1 MGFIEDLDST
11 LRGIAGSEAGGTALI
26 ARIRQEVDFA
36 QKFADLF
43 PDKKVAWQGLVI
55 KAAEMVRDKLSAGGP
70 IDLKALV
77 GEAEKIMAPIGKE
90 AKKYTIHCCGHAHI
104 DMNWMW
110 PWQETVS
117 VSIDTFR
124 TVDRLMDE
132 FPEFKFSQSQASTYI
147 AMEEFAPE
155 IFKAIK
161 KRIKEGRWDVTASM
175 WVEGDKNLASGEIL
189 CRHML
194 YTRRYFKERF
204 GLPYD
209 AIKIDW
215 ECDTFGHC
223 RTLPGILNRGGV
235 TRYYFHRTGPEKWLY
250 WWKAP
255 DGSKVLGFRDKLG
268 YNGEIVPE
276 ISHWFVDYVRETG
289 LHDWMFMYG
298 VGDHGGGPTRKDL
311 MRAADLDS
319 WPIYPNVKLSTTDAF
334 YSAVEKSPKIPVV
347 DHELNY
353 TFEGCYTSQSNIKR
367 ANRVSENILPEIEA
381 IALVAGKA
389 GFAYP
394 MDDIRKGWRMAMFN
408 QFHDILPGSGAHAT
422 YEYAQGLFQEIQ
434 AIALAVRTRGLRQ
447 LASKVNTA
455 LGSGVQPPP
464 QQKDVRA
471 GVAPLPGETL
481 GDSTGAGA
489 GDHGIPGGVSA
500 YGLGAVSAEPF
511 LIFNPLGFP
520 RSEVVYAKV
529 WNKEMPAGHIS
540 VRDDAGN
547 TTAGQVVGTGGY
559 WGHNFTTV
567 AFPATDVPATGYRVY
582 TIDRS
587 AALVSA
593 GHTPARMGE
602 EVKLIHQTGGFG
614 TSGAPPAILENE
626 FVSVEIDPPSG
637 AIKHLIDK
645 ATGYDLVPEGQLFGV
660 LEHVH
665 EVSKGMTSW
674 VIGKINRVDV
684 LSQDGDFHVGCQGP
698 HRATVRTNRKVGN
711 STVSVEIGLNAG
723 SAMVDFTVSTHWIEI
738 GTPEAGIPQLRIAFP
753 TKLAEPKAT
762 YEIAFGSIERPVNGQ
777 EVPALKWADLSG
789 KRVGSAGS
797 CGITMVNADKY
808 GHNAEENTLR
818 LTLLRS
824 SFDPDPLP
832 EMGDHCIRLAI
843 IPHDGMVSPSVAARQ
858 GAAFNLPLNVA
869 STDIHE
875 GSLPPSKSF
884 VEVLTPN
891 VMLASI
897 KKAEDSPIRAG
908 VGPDAL
914 IVRVYELEGKA
925 TEAKVRITDLVKPGS
940 PAKEV
945 DLIEQPLAKSSAKM
959 TGDVL
964 SVKVPAYGIASVMV
978 G

>member
-26 ARIRQEVDFA
+26 HRFRQEVDFA
-36 QKFADLF
+36 HKFADLF
-43 PDKKVAWQGLVI
+43 PDKKDEWQKIVL
-55 KAAEMVRDKLSAGGP
+55 KAAELVRDKLSAP
-70 IDLKALV
+70 RAIDLKAV
-77 GEAEKIMAPIGKE
+77 VNDAEKIMGPIGKA

-161 KRIKEGRWDVTASM
+161 KRIKEGRWDPTASM
-175 WVEGDKNLASGEIL
+175 WVEGDKNMASGEIL

-194 YTRRYFKERF
+194 YTRRYFKEKF

-268 YNGEIVPE
+268 YNGQIVPE

-289 LHDWMFMYG
+289 LNDWMFMYG
-298 VGDHGGGPTRKDL
+298 VGDHGGGPTRQDL
-311 MRAADLDS
+311 MRAADLNS
-319 WPIYPNVKLSTTDAF
+319 WPIYPNVKLSTTDAY

-347 DHELNY
+347 DQELNY

-367 ANRVSENILPEIEA
+367 ANRVSENVLPEIEA
-381 IALVAGKA
+381 IALAAGQA
-389 GFAYP
+389 GFTYP
-394 MDDIRKGWRMAMFN
+394 MDDIRRGWRMAMFN

-447 LASKVNTA
+447 LASKVNTSKA
-455 LGSGVQPPP
+455 SGIKLPKGSLGQ
-464 QQKDVRA
+464 
-471 GVAPLPGETL
+471 TL
-481 GDSTGAGA
+481 GDSAGAGA
-489 GDHGIPGGVSA
+489 GDPGIPGGVSA
-500 YGLGAVSAEPF
+500 YQLGAVSAEPF

-520 RSEVVYAKV
+520 RSETVYAKV
-529 WNKEMPAGHIS
+529 WNEEMPAGHIS

-547 TTAGQVVGTGGY
+547 KTAGQVVGTGDF
-559 WGHNFTTV
+559 WGHKFTTV
-567 AFPATDVPATGYRVY
+567 AFPAKDVPATGYRVY
-582 TIDRS
+582 TIGRS
-587 AALVSA
+587 AAPVHAEGVKIVSP
-593 GHTPARMGE
+593 GVM
-602 EVKLIHQTGGFG
+602 
-614 TSGAPPAILENE
+614 ENE
-626 FVSVEIDPPSG
+626 LVRIVIDQPSG

-645 ATGYDLVPEGQLFGV
+645 KSGYDLVPEGQLFGV
-660 LEHVH
+660 LEFVH
-665 EVSKGMTSW
+665 EVSRGMTSW
-674 VIGKINRVDV
+674 CIGKINRVDA
-684 LSQDGDFHVGCQGP
+684 LSQDGDFHVGQQGP
-698 HRATVRTNRKVGN
+698 HRASVRTSRKVGN

-723 SAMVDFTVSTHWIEI
+723 SPMVDFTVSTHWIEI
-738 GTPEAGIPQLRIAFP
+738 GTPEAGIPMLRIAFP
-753 TKLAEPKAT
+753 TRMAEPKAT

-789 KRVGSAGS
+789 KRIGGSGS

-832 EMGDHCIRLAI
+832 EMGDHNIRLAI
-843 IPHDGMVSPSVAARQ
+843 IPHDGTVSPSVAARQ

-891 VMLASI
+891 VMLAAV
-897 KKAEDSPIRAG
+897 KRAEDS
-908 VGPDAL
+908 DAL

-964 SVKVPAYGIASVMV
+964 SVKVPAFGIASVMI

>member
-1 MGFIEDLDST
+1 MEFITKLDSN

-26 ARIRQEVDFA
+26 HRFRQEIDFA
-36 QKFADLF
+36 HKFADLF
-43 PDKKVAWQGLVI
+43 PDKKDQWQKLVL
-55 KAAEMVRDKLSAGGP
+55 KAAKLVQDKLSAGGA

-77 GEAEKIMAPIGKE
+77 GEAEKIIAPIGKE

-161 KRIKEGRWDVTASM
+161 KRIKEGRWDPTASM
-175 WVEGDKNLASGEIL
+175 WVEGDKNMASGEIL

-194 YTRRYFKERF
+194 YTRRYFKEKF

-223 RTLPGILNRGGV
+223 WTLPSILNRGGV

-250 WWKAP
+250 WWKSP

-289 LHDWMFMYG
+289 LKDWMFLYG
-298 VGDHGGGPTRKDL
+298 VGDHGGGPTRADL

-319 WPIYPNVKLSTTDAF
+319 WPIYPNVKLSTTDAY
-334 YSAVEKSPKIPVV
+334 YSAVEKSPNIPVV

-394 MDDIRKGWRMAMFN
+394 MDDIRKGWRLAMFN
-408 QFHDILPGSGAHAT
+408 QFHDILPGSGVHAT

-434 AIALAVRTRGLRQ
+434 AIALAIRTRGLRQ
-447 LASKVNTA
+447 LASRVNTSKA
-455 LGSGVQPPP
+455 SGIKPPKGS
-464 QQKDVRA
+464 K
-471 GVAPLPGETL
+471 GETI
-481 GDSTGAGA
+481 GDSAGAGA
-489 GDHGIPGGVSA
+489 GDPGIPGGVSA
-500 YGLGAVSAEPF
+500 HQLGAVSAEPF
-511 LIFNPLGFP
+511 LIFNPLAFP

-567 AFPATDVPATGYRVY
+567 AFPAKDVPATGYRVY
-582 TIDRS
+582 TVDRS
-587 AALVSA
+587 AAPVSA
-593 GHTPARMGE
+593 EGVKMCRQGE
-602 EVKLIHQTGGFG
+602 HPGS
-614 TSGAPPAILENE
+614 SGVSPGVMENE

-645 ATGYDLVPEGQLFGV
+645 ESGYDFVPEGQLFGV

-684 LSQDGDFHVGCQGP
+684 LSQDGDFHVGQQGP

-723 SAMVDFTVSTHWIEI
+723 SPMVDFTVSAHWIEI

-753 TKLAEPKAT
+753 TKIAEPRAT
-762 YEIAFGSIERPVNGQ
+762 YEVAFGSIERPVNGQ

-789 KRVGSAGS
+789 KAIGGKGS
-797 CGITMVNADKY
+797 CGITMINADKY
-808 GHNAEENTLR
+808 GHNAEDNTLR

-832 EMGDHCIRLAI
+832 EMGDHVIRLAI

-858 GAAFNLPLNVA
+858 GAAFNLPMNVA

-891 VMLASI
+891 VMLAAV
-897 KKAEDSPIRAG
+897 KKAEDFPTDRDARSG
-908 VGPDAL
+908 GTDAL
-914 IVRVYELEGKA
+914 IVRVYELEGKD
-925 TEAKVRITDLVKPGS
+925 TEAKIRITDLVKPGS

-964 SVKVPAYGIASVMV
+964 SVKVTAYGIASVMV